1 VRAGLEVLGLGID
14 GPWPACGA
22 AALGGSRV
30 EIIERIDRWG
40 RMTPDRAAHHSGG
53 RTLTY
58 GELRRRSD
66 ALAAR
71 LAGSLPEKSPVVVL
85 GHKEP
90 ELLIA
95 YLGVIKSGRA
105 YVPVD
110 TAVPPQ
116 RIGRIVAASGAP
128 LTLTPEKVAE
138 LSDGGEPAP
147 PWRLEPDDHY
157 YIMFTSGSTGEPKGV
172 PITYGCLQSFLR
184 WILAEHA
191 FEEGRE
197 VFLNV
202 VPYSFDV
209 SLMDTHPALVTGGTV
224 TSVTK
229 EEIANPRQLYPL
241 LGRSALT
248 TWVST
253 PSFAQMCLVEPT
265 FNGGLLPRLR
275 RFLFCGETLA
285 PEIAAQL
292 LDRFPAA
299 EVWNT
304 YGPTE
309 ATVATTSIRITRAI
323 LDRYSSLPIGYPMPG
338 TRVLVMGERGR
349 EVPPGERGEIIIAG
363 PNVSPGYLNRPDLVE
378 RVFFLL
384 DGRRAYRTGD
394 WGRYRDDMLF
404 FEGRVDNQ
412 VKLHGHR
419 IELADVEA
427 NLRALPG
434 VRDAV
439 VLPVLKQGAVDS
451 LAAFVILNERPP
463 RSDFQL
469 ASELKVQLIERLPAY
484 MIPRKFSFL
493 DSFLMNINGKAD
505 RGKLAEA
512 LK

>member
-1 VRAGLEVLGLGID
+1 MEFIK
-14 GPWPACGA
+14 
-22 AALGGSRV
+22 
-30 EIIERIDRWG
+30 RIDHWG
-40 RMTPDRAAHHSGG
+40 ELTPDHAAFVSGG

-58 GELRRRSD
+58 GELCRRSD
-66 ALAAR
+66 VLAAH
-71 LAGSLPEKSPVVVL
+71 LAGSLPEKAPVIVV

-110 TAVPPQ
+110 TALPPQ
-116 RIGRIVAASGAP
+116 RIERIAAASGAP
-128 LTLTPEKVAE
+128 LILYPERVAL
-138 LSDGGEPAP
+138 LSEGREPAP
-147 PWRLEPDDHY
+147 AWRLTADDHY

-184 WILAEHA
+184 WILEEHA
-191 FEEGRE
+191 FQEGQE

-209 SLMDTHPALVTGGTV
+209 SLMDTYPALVTGGTV

-229 EEIANPRQLYPL
+229 AEVANPSRLYQLL
-241 LGRSALT
+241 ADSELT

-265 FNGGLLPRLR
+265 FNQGMLPGLR

-285 PEIAAQL
+285 PEVASQL
-292 LDRFPAA
+292 MDRFPAA

-323 LDRYSSLPIGYPMPG
+323 LNRYSPLPIGYPMPG
-338 TRVLVMGERGR
+338 CRVLVMDQDRR
-349 EVPPGERGEIIIAG
+349 ELPAGERGEIIIAG
-363 PNVSPGYLNRPDLVE
+363 PNVSPGYLNRPELNE
-378 RVFFLL
+378 TAFFHL
-384 DGRRAYRTGD
+384 DGQRAYRTGD

-404 FEGRVDNQ
+404 FEGRMDNQ
-412 VKLHGHR
+412 IKLHGYR

-427 NLRALPG
+427 NLRALTE

-439 VLPVLKQGAVDS
+439 VLPVLRQGAVDS
-451 LAAFVILNERPP
+451 IAAFVILNEPP
-463 RSDFQL
+463 SRSDFQL
-469 ASELKVQLIERLPAY
+469 ACDLKVRLTERLPAY
-484 MIPRKFSFL
+484 MIPRRFSFL
-493 DSFLMNINGKAD
+493 ESFPMNTNGKAD
-505 RGKLAEA
+505 RRKLAEA
-512 LK
+512 LA

>member
-1 VRAGLEVLGLGID
+1 
-14 GPWPACGA
+14 
-22 AALGGSRV
+22 V

-40 RMTPDRAAHHSGG
+40 KTTPDHPAFKSGS

-58 GELRRRSD
+58 GELCRRSD
-66 ALAAR
+66 ALAAH
-71 LAGSLPEKSPVVVL
+71 LAGSLPENAPVVVL

-95 YLGVIKSGRA
+95 YLGAVKSGRA

-110 TAVPPQ
+110 TAMPAQ
-116 RIGRIVAASGAP
+116 RIERIAAASGAP

-138 LSDGGEPAP
+138 LSDGNSPAP

-157 YIMFTSGSTGEPKGV
+157 YIMFTSGSTGEHKGV

-184 WILAEHA
+184 WTLGEHA
-191 FEEGRE
+191 FDTGG

-209 SLMDTHPALVTGGTV
+209 SLMDTYPALVTGGTV

-229 EEIANPRQLYPL
+229 ALIANPRHLYQVL
-241 LGRSALT
+241 AASALT

-265 FNGGLLPRLR
+265 FNQGMLPQVK

-285 PEIAAQL
+285 PEVALQL
-292 LDRFPAA
+292 LERFPGA

-309 ATVATTSIRITRAI
+309 ATVATTSIRITREI
-323 LDRYSSLPIGYPMPG
+323 VNRYSPLPIGYAMPG
-338 TRVLVMGERGR
+338 SRVVVMDEQRR
-349 EVPPGERGEIIIAG
+349 ELPAGERGEIVIAG
-363 PNVSPGYLNRPDLVE
+363 PNVSPGYWKRPDLTE
-378 RVFFLL
+378 AAFFEL
-384 DGRRAYRTGD
+384 DGQRAYRTGD
-394 WGRYRDDMLF
+394 WGRCRDGMLF
-404 FEGRVDNQ
+404 FEGRMDNQ
-412 VKLHGHR
+412 IKLHGYR

-427 NLRALPG
+427 NLQALAG

-439 VLPVLKQGAVDS
+439 VLPVLGQGAVDS
-451 LAAFVILNERPP
+451 LAAFVILNERPA

-469 ASELKVQLIERLPAY
+469 ACELKGQLIERLPAY
-484 MIPRKFSFL
+484 MIPRRFSFL
-493 DSFLMNINGKAD
+493 ESFPMNTNGKAD
-505 RGKLAEA
+505 RRKLAEA
-512 LK
+512 LA

>member
-1 VRAGLEVLGLGID
+1 M
-14 GPWPACGA
+14 
-22 AALGGSRV
+22 
-30 EIIERIDRWG
+30 EIIERIDHWG
-40 RMTPDRAAHHSGG
+40 RTTPDHPAYISGG

-58 GELRRRSD
+58 EELCRRSD
-66 ALAAR
+66 VLAAK
-71 LAGSLPEKSPVVVL
+71 LAGSLPDQAPVVVL

-116 RIGRIVAASGAP
+116 RIERIAAVSGAP
-128 LTLTPEKVAE
+128 LILSPEMVAE
-138 LSDGGEPAP
+138 LSSGQEPVP
-147 PWRLEPDDHY
+147 PWRLSTNDNY

-172 PITYGCLQSFLR
+172 PITYGCLQSFLQ
-184 WILAEHA
+184 WTLAEHA
-191 FEEGRE
+191 FVESRE

-209 SLMDTHPALVTGGTV
+209 SVMDTYPALVTGGTV
-224 TSVTK
+224 TSVSK
-229 EEIANPRQLYPL
+229 EEIANPRHLYQLL
-241 LGRSALT
+241 AASALT

-265 FNGGLLPRLR
+265 FHQGMLPVLR

-285 PEIAAQL
+285 PEVASQL
-292 LDRFPAA
+292 VDRFPNA

-309 ATVATTSIRITRAI
+309 TTVATTSIRITRAI
-323 LDRYSSLPIGYPMPG
+323 LDKYSPLPIGYPMPG
-338 TRVLVMGERGR
+338 SRVLVMDEDWR
-349 EVPPGERGEIIIAG
+349 ELPAGERGEIVISG
-363 PNVSPGYLNRPDLVE
+363 PHVSPGYLNQSELNE
-378 RVFFLL
+378 TAFFHQ
-384 DGRRAYRTGD
+384 DGQRAYRTGD
-394 WGRYRDDMLF
+394 WGRYRDGMLF
-404 FEGRVDNQ
+404 FEGRIDNQ
-412 VKLHGHR
+412 VKLNGYR
-419 IELADVEA
+419 IEPADVEA
-427 NLRALPG
+427 NLRALAG

-439 VLPVLKQGAVDS
+439 VLPVLRQGAVDS

-469 ASELKVQLIERLPAY
+469 ACELKIQLTEHLPAY

-493 DSFLMNINGKAD
+493 ETFPMNTNGKAD
-505 RGKLAEA
+505 RRRLAQA
-512 LK
+512 LT

>member
-1 VRAGLEVLGLGID
+1 M
-14 GPWPACGA
+14 
-22 AALGGSRV
+22 
-30 EIIERIDRWG
+30 EIIERIDHWG
-40 RMTPDRAAHHSGG
+40 KMTPDHPAYISGG

-58 GELRRRSD
+58 GELCRRSD
-66 ALAAR
+66 ALAAH
-71 LAGSLPEKSPVVVL
+71 LAGSLPEKAPVVVL

-116 RIGRIVAASGAP
+116 RIERIAAASGAP
-128 LTLTPEKVAE
+128 LILSPEKVAE
-138 LSDGGEPAP
+138 LSGGREPAP
-147 PWRLEPDDHY
+147 PWRLGTDDHY

-191 FEEGRE
+191 FVEGRE

-209 SLMDTHPALVTGGTV
+209 SLMDTYPALVTGGTV

-229 EEIANPRQLYPL
+229 AEVANPRQLYQL
-241 LGRSALT
+241 LAASALT

-265 FNGGLLPRLR
+265 FNQGMLPRLR

-285 PEIAAQL
+285 PEVASQL

-323 LDRYSSLPIGYPMPG
+323 LDRYSPLPIGYPMLG
-338 TRVLVMGERGR
+338 SRVLVMDEQRR
-349 EVPPGERGEIIIAG
+349 ELPAGERGEIIISG
-363 PNVSPGYLNRPDLVE
+363 PNVSPGYLNRPELNE
-378 RVFFLL
+378 TAFFHL
-384 DGRRAYRTGD
+384 DGQRAYRTGD
-394 WGRYRDDMLF
+394 WGRYRDGMLF
-404 FEGRVDNQ
+404 FEGRIDNQ
-412 VKLHGHR
+412 IKLHGYR

-427 NLRALPG
+427 NLRALAG

-439 VLPVLKQGAVDS
+439 VLPVLRQGAVDS

-469 ASELKVQLIERLPAY
+469 ACELKGPVDRASARVHDPSEVLLPGELSDEHQ
-484 MIPRKFSFL
+484 R
-493 DSFLMNINGKAD
+493 
-505 RGKLAEA
+505 
-512 LK
+512 

>member
-1 VRAGLEVLGLGID
+1 VQ
-14 GPWPACGA
+14 
-22 AALGGSRV
+22 
-30 EIIERIDRWG
+30 IIERIDHWG
-40 RMTPDRAAHHSGG
+40 KLTPDHPAYKCGDRA
-53 RTLTY
+53 LTY
-58 GELRRRSD
+58 GELCRRSD
-66 ALAAR
+66 ALAACLSR
-71 LAGSLPEKSPVVVL
+71 SLPEKSPVVVL

-95 YLGVIKSGRA
+95 YMGVIKSGRA

-110 TAVPPQ
+110 TAVPSQ
-116 RIGRIVAASGAP
+116 RIERISAASGAA
-128 LTLTPEKVAE
+128 LILSPEKIAE
-138 LSDGGEPAP
+138 LSSGCEPAP
-147 PWRLEPDDHY
+147 PSQLGADDHY

-172 PITYGCLQSFLR
+172 PITYGCLQNFLR

-191 FEEGRE
+191 FDLGRE

-209 SLMDTHPALVTGGTV
+209 SLMDTYPALVKGGTV

-229 EEIANPRQLYPL
+229 ADVANPRQLYRL
-241 LGRSALT
+241 LAASEVT

-265 FNGGLLPRLR
+265 FDRSMLPRLR

-285 PEIAAQL
+285 PEVAAQL
-292 LDRFPAA
+292 LERFPAA

-309 ATVATTSIRITRAI
+309 ATVATTSIRITREI
-323 LDRYSSLPIGYPMPG
+323 LDRYSPLPIGYPMPG
-338 TRVLVMGERGR
+338 SRVLVMDEERR
-349 EVPPGERGEIIIAG
+349 EVPAGERGEIVICG
-363 PNVSPGYLNRPDLVE
+363 PNVSPGYLNRPELNE
-378 RVFFLL
+378 IVFFNR
-384 DGRRAYRTGD
+384 DGQRAYRTGD

-404 FEGRVDNQ
+404 FEGRMDNQ
-412 VKLHGHR
+412 IKLHGYR

-427 NLRALPG
+427 NLRALAG

-439 VLPVLKQGAVDS
+439 VLPVLKQGSVDS
-451 LAAFVILNERPP
+451 LAAFVILNEPCE

-469 ASELKVQLIERLPAY
+469 ACELKGKMIERLPAY

-493 DSFLMNINGKAD
+493 ESFPMNTNGKAD
-505 RGKLAEA
+505 RRKLAEA
-512 LK
+512 LT

>member
-1 VRAGLEVLGLGID
+1 M
-14 GPWPACGA
+14 
-22 AALGGSRV
+22 
-30 EIIERIDRWG
+30 EIIELIDRWG
-40 RMTPDRAAHHSGG
+40 KMTPDRTAYKSGG
-53 RTLTY
+53 RALTY
-58 GELRRRSD
+58 GDLCTRSD
-66 ALAAR
+66 ALASR

-116 RIGRIVAASGAP
+116 RIERIVSASGAA

-138 LSDGGEPAP
+138 LSDGREPAP
-147 PWRLEPDDHY
+147 PWRLGYDDAY
-157 YIMFTSGSTGEPKGV
+157 YIMFTSGSSGEPKGV
-172 PITYGCLQSFLR
+172 PITYGCLQSFLE
-184 WILAEHA
+184 WMLSEHA

-209 SLMDTHPALVTGGTV
+209 SLMDTYPALVTGGTV

-229 EEIANPRQLYPL
+229 DEIANTRRLYSL
-241 LGRSALT
+241 LGGADLS

-253 PSFAQMCLVEPT
+253 PSFAQMCLVEPA
-265 FNGGLLPRLR
+265 FSRSMLPRLR

-285 PEIAAQL
+285 PEVASRL
-292 LDRFPAA
+292 LERFPGV

-309 ATVATTSIRITRAI
+309 ATVATTSIRITREL
-323 LDRYSSLPIGYPMPG
+323 LDRYSPLPIGYPMPG
-338 TRVLVMGERGR
+338 TRVPVLDEEGNEVPLGERGQI
-349 EVPPGERGEIIIAG
+349 VIAG
-363 PNVSPGYLNRPDLVE
+363 PNVSPGYLNRPDLTGKA
-378 RVFFLL
+378 FFLR
-384 DGRRAYRTGD
+384 DGHRAYRTGD
-394 WGRYRDDMLF
+394 WGRYRDGMLF
-404 FEGRVDNQ
+404 FEGRMDNQ
-412 VKLHGHR
+412 IKLHGYR
-419 IELADVEA
+419 IELADVES

-451 LAAFVILNERPP
+451 LAAFVILNERPS
-463 RSDFQL
+463 RTDFQL
-469 ASELKVQLIERLPAY
+469 ANELKLRLTERLPAY

-493 DSFLMNINGKAD
+493 ESFRMNLNGKVD
-505 RGKLAEA
+505 RRKLAEA
-512 LK
+512 LA

>member
-1 VRAGLEVLGLGID
+1 
-14 GPWPACGA
+14 
-22 AALGGSRV
+22 V
-30 EIIERIDRWG
+30 EIIGRIDRWG
-40 RMTPDRAAHHSGG
+40 RTAPDRVAFIGGG

-58 GELRRRSD
+58 GDLCRRSD

-71 LAGSLPEKSPVVVL
+71 LAESLPEKAPVVVL

-95 YLGVIKSGRA
+95 YLGAIKSGRA

-116 RIGRIVAASGAP
+116 RIGRIEAASGAA
-128 LTLTPEKVAE
+128 LVLTPDKIAE
-138 LSDGGEPAP
+138 LSDGQEPAP
-147 PWRLEPDDHY
+147 PFQMDPDDYY

-172 PITYGCLQSFLR
+172 PITYGCLQHFLG
-184 WILAEHA
+184 WILAEHV

-209 SLMDTHPALVTGGTV
+209 SLMDTYPALVTGGTV

-229 EEIANPRQLYPL
+229 DEVANPRRLYQL
-241 LGRSALT
+241 LGGSALT

-253 PSFAQMCLVEPT
+253 PSFARMCLAEPS
-265 FNGGLLPRLR
+265 FNEAMLPRLR

-285 PEIAAQL
+285 PEVASQL

-309 ATVATTSIRITRAI
+309 ATVATTSIQITRAI
-323 LDRYSSLPIGYPMPG
+323 LEKYPALPIGYPMPG
-338 TRVLVMGERGR
+338 TRVLVMDEQGR
-349 EVPPGERGEIIIAG
+349 EPPPGERGEIVIAG

-378 RVFFLL
+378 TAFFRL
-384 DGRRAYRTGD
+384 DGHRAYRTGD
-394 WGRYRDDMLF
+394 WGRDRDGLLF
-404 FEGRVDNQ
+404 FEGRMDNQ

-439 VLPVLKQGAVDS
+439 VLPVIKQGAVDS
-451 LAAFVILNERPP
+451 LAAFVILNERPAA

-469 ASELKVQLIERLPAY
+469 ASELKLQLTERVPAY
-484 MIPRKFSFL
+484 MIPRKFSFPE
-493 DSFLMNINGKAD
+493 SFLMNLNGKAD

-512 LK
+512 LT

>member
-1 VRAGLEVLGLGID
+1 MK
-14 GPWPACGA
+14 
-22 AALGGSRV
+22 
-30 EIIERIDRWG
+30 IIERIDQWG
-40 RMTPDRAAHHSGG
+40 ETAPDRLAFISGG

-58 GELRRRSD
+58 GELRQRSD
-66 ALAAR
+66 ALAAY
-71 LAGSLPEKSPVVVL
+71 LARSLAEKAPVVVL

-90 ELLIA
+90 ELIIA

-116 RIGRIVAASGAP
+116 RIERIVAASGAP
-128 LTLTPEKVAE
+128 LVLSPAKIAE
-138 LSDGGEPAP
+138 LSSGREPAP
-147 PWRLEPDDHY
+147 PWRLTTDDHY

-172 PITYGCLQSFLR
+172 PITYGGLQSFLR
-184 WILAEHA
+184 WTLAEHA
-191 FEEGRE
+191 FEAGRE

-209 SLMDTHPALVTGGTV
+209 SLMDTYPALVTGGTV

-229 EEIANPRQLYPL
+229 AEIANPRQLYQL
-241 LGRSALT
+241 LAASALT
-248 TWVST
+248 AWVST

-265 FNGGLLPRLR
+265 FNHDMLPRLR
-275 RFLFCGETLA
+275 RFLFFGETLA
-285 PEIAAQL
+285 PEVASQL

-309 ATVATTSIRITRAI
+309 ATVAATSIQVTRAI
-323 LDRYSSLPIGYPMPG
+323 LDRYSPLPIGYPMLG
-338 TRVLVMGERGR
+338 GRALVMDDQRR
-349 EVPPGERGEIIIAG
+349 EVPAGERGEIVISG
-363 PNVSPGYLNRPDLVE
+363 PNVSPGYLNRPDLNDTA
-378 RVFFLL
+378 FFRL
-384 DGRRAYRTGD
+384 DGQRAYRTGD
-394 WGRYRDDMLF
+394 WGRYRDGMLF
-404 FEGRVDNQ
+404 FEGRIDSQ

-419 IELADVEA
+419 IEPADVEA
-427 NLRALPG
+427 NLRALVG

-451 LAAFVILNERPP
+451 LAAFVILNEQSP

-469 ASELKVQLIERLPAY
+469 ACDLKAQMIERLPAY
-484 MIPRKFSFL
+484 MIPRKFSFMR
-493 DSFLMNINGKAD
+493 SFPMNANGKAD
-505 RGKLAEA
+505 RRRLAEA